1 MKMKG
6 YFSFNTLN
14 MQQREALLQ
23 RLERLT
29 ELPLLLLSFAMVP
42 LLLGPILWEPPK
54 PDPRGIFLIWEL
66 ISERWRPDPRVFQ
79 IWDLIW
85 DRSRQGP
92 AIFLILEISIW
103 ALFAAD
109 LAVKIAVAPKR
120 LAYVRGHW
128 LDVLIVAIPFARPL
142 RLVRIV
148 LFGVRGLHGLRR
160 LLNLDYLFAYAI
172 GLILIAATVV
182 TASERGHDTINNFL
196 EAIWWSVVTVTTVG
210 YGDVTPVTAV
220 GRIVATVLMFGG
232 IGLFG
237 ALTANLASFIVRSD
251 NRDSANQQL
260 LEEVRLLQSQIDRL
274 EEAVTVRM
282 DASLE

>member
-1 MKMKG
+1 MKR
-6 YFSFNTLN
+6 YFNLKTLD
-14 MQQREALLQ
+14 MRQREELLQ

-92 AIFLILEISIW
+92 IIFLILEISIW

-109 LAVKIAVAPKR
+109 LVVKIAVAPKR
-120 LAYVRGHW
+120 LAYLRGHW

-142 RLVRIV
+142 RIVRIV

-160 LLNLDYLFAYAI
+160 LLNLDYLFTYAI
-172 GLILIAATVV
+172 GLVLIAATVV

-196 EAIWWSVVTVTTVG
+196 ELERKI
-210 YGDVTPVTAV
+210 
-220 GRIVATVLMFGG
+220 RVA
-232 IGLFG
+232 
-237 ALTANLASFIVRSD
+237 
-251 NRDSANQQL
+251 
-260 LEEVRLLQSQIDRL
+260 
-274 EEAVTVRM
+274 
-282 DASLE
+282 